1 VLRRLSECSCQYTH
15 LLLPALLSRFSF
27 LAFAS
32 AYSSLARQLIP
43 VSQPATIPPEVTE
56 QPTNDAEYARL
67 FNERFATLRKTPSRP
82 SSAEAADAEEDE
94 AAWLEQALGGQG
106 EDEVDQIE
114 STKGGLTIQFGA
126 R

>member
-1 VLRRLSECSCQYTH
+1 VSALAEYTH
-15 LLLPALLSRFSF
+15 LLLPSCPSRFP
-27 LAFAS
+27 LWVFAC
-32 AYSSLARQLIP
+32 AYLSLARQLIP

-56 QPTNDAEYARL
+56 QPTNDTEYARL

-82 SSAEAADAEEDE
+82 SSAEDE

-114 STKGGLTIQFGA
+114 PTKGGLTIQFGA